1 MLDLPGVKSEVDF
14 VLRRDSTVAEASWAS
29 VPIGSLPSHT

>member
-1 MLDLPGVKSEVDF
+1 MLDLLDVKSEADF
-14 VLRRDSTVAEASWAS
+14 VLRRDSTVAEASKAS